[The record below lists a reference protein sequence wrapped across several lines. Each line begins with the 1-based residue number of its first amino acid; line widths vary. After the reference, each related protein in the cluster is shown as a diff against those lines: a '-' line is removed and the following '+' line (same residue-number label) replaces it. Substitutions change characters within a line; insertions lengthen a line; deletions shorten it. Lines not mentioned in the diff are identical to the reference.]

1 MISTKLGTSSSAR
14 MAAGDQGQVTGRK
27 SLIMM
32 EIFVPRLTHA
42 TPSTSTTDLSWRVVT
57 NIYNTVQTWSLLLLC
72 A

>member
-1 MISTKLGTSSSAR
+1 MISTKLGTSSSAW

-42 TPSTSTTDLSWRVVT
+42 TPSTSSSDLSWRV
-57 NIYNTVQTWSLLLLC
+57 LLPSSC
-72 A
+72 YKESRRFAF